1 MIFCLK
7 GTILEKA
14 PTRVILDVEGVGYGV
29 NIPLSTYERLGE
41 VGSSARLLTRLH
53 VKEDALDLYGFAT
66 AEEKQLFEL
75 LVLVS
80 GIGPRLALGVLSGSK
95 VDFVAEAIAAGN
107 TGMLT
112 TISGVG
118 KKLAERIVVELKDKM
133 GPLLISR
140 ETVPASAAEP
150 PNFNDA
156 VLALVSLGVTKAS
169 AQKALR
175 HVVSGAGGE
184 LPLEELIRR
193 ALSAAGG

>member
-1 MIFCLK
+1 MIFTLK
-7 GTILEKA
+7 GTIADKA

-29 NIPLSTYERLGE
+29 NIPLSTYEKLGE
-41 VGSSARLLTRLH
+41 VGSQARLLTRLH

-66 AEEKQLFEL
+66 AEEKQLFDL

-95 VDFVAEAIAAGN
+95 VDFVAQAIASGN
-107 TGMLT
+107 IGMLT

-118 KKLAERIVVELKDKM
+118 KKLAERIVVELKDRV
-133 GPLLISR
+133 GVLLTSR
-140 ETVPASAAEP
+140 EPVAAAAEP

-175 HVVSGAGGE
+175 HVVSEAGAE

-193 ALSAAGG
+193 ALSAAGS

>member
-1 MIFCLK
+1 MIFALK
-7 GTILEKA
+7 GTIVEKA

-29 NIPLSTYERLGE
+29 NIPLSTYEKLGE

-66 AEEKQLFEL
+66 AEEKQLFDL
-75 LVLVS
+75 LILVS

-95 VDFVAEAIAAGN
+95 VDFVAQAIASGN

-118 KKLAERIVVELKDKM
+118 KKLAERIVVELKDKV
-133 GPLLISR
+133 GVLLTSR
-140 ETVPASAAEP
+140 EPVAAVGVETP
-150 PNFNDA
+150 LFNDA

-175 HVVSGAGGE
+175 HVVSEAEAE

-193 ALSAAGG
+193 ALSVAGS

>member
-1 MIFCLK
+1 MIFALK
-7 GTILEKA
+7 GTIVEKA

-29 NIPLSTYERLGE
+29 NIPLSTYEKLGE
-41 VGSSARLLTRLH
+41 VGSPARLLTRLH

-66 AEEKQLFEL
+66 GEEKKLFDL

-95 VDFVAEAIAAGN
+95 VDFVAQAIASGN

-118 KKLAERIVVELKDKM
+118 KKLADRIVLELRDKV
-133 GPLLISR
+133 GVLLTSR
-140 ETVPASAAEP
+140 EPAVAAAAEP
-150 PNFNDA
+150 PHFNDA
-156 VLALVSLGVTKAS
+156 VLALMSLGVTKAS

-175 HVVSGAGGE
+175 HVASVAGTD

-193 ALSAAGG
+193 ALSVAGS

>member
-1 MIFCLK
+1 MIFALK
-7 GTILEKA
+7 GTIVEKA

-29 NIPLSTYERLGE
+29 NIPLSTYEKLGD
-41 VGSSARLLTRLH
+41 VGTSARLLTRLH

-66 AEEKQLFEL
+66 AEEKQLFDL
-75 LVLVS
+75 LILVS

-95 VDFVAEAIAAGN
+95 VDFVAQAIASGN

-118 KKLAERIVVELKDKM
+118 KKLADRIIVELRDKV
-133 GPLLISR
+133 GVFLASR
-140 ETVPASAAEP
+140 EPVAAAAAEP
-150 PNFNDA
+150 PHFNDA

-175 HVVSGAGGE
+175 HVVSEAGSE

-193 ALSAAGG
+193 ALSAAGS

>member
-1 MIFCLK
+1 MIFALK
-7 GTILEKA
+7 GTIVEKA

-29 NIPLSTYERLGE
+29 NIPLSTYEKLGE
-41 VGSSARLLTRLH
+41 VGTSARLLTRLH

-66 AEEKQLFEL
+66 AEEKQLFDL

-95 VDFVAEAIAAGN
+95 VDFVAQAIASGN

-118 KKLAERIVVELKDKM
+118 KKLADRIVLELRDKV
-133 GPLLISR
+133 GVLLTSR
-140 ETVPASAAEP
+140 EPAAAAAAEP
-150 PNFNDA
+150 PHFNDA

-175 HVVSGAGGE
+175 HVVSEAGTE

-193 ALSAAGG
+193 ALSVAGS

>member
-1 MIFCLK
+1 MIFALK
-7 GTILEKA
+7 GTIVEKA

-29 NIPLSTYERLGE
+29 NIPLSTYEKLGE

-95 VDFVAEAIAAGN
+95 VDFVAQAIASSN

-118 KKLAERIVVELKDKM
+118 KKLAERIVVELKDKV
-133 GPLLISR
+133 GVLLTSR
-140 ETVPASAAEP
+140 EPVAAASAEP
-150 PNFNDA
+150 PHFNDA

-169 AQKALR
+169 AQKAVR
-175 HVVSGAGGE
+175 HVVSEAGAE
-184 LPLEELIRR
+184 LPLEELIRH
-193 ALSAAGG
+193 ALSVAGS